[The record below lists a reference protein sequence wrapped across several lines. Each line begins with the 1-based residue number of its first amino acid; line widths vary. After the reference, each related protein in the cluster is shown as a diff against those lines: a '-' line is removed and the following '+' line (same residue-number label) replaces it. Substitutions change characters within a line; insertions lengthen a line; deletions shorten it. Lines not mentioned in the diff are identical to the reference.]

1 MSDRLRLLHLGLG
14 AWGANWAT
22 HVLPNHPHVDVV
34 GYVDMIPEKRLAMA
48 GRLGEAGERF
58 HESLTQAFR
67 KTKVDAVSIAVPIAL
82 HEPLAR
88 EALDAGKHV
97 LLEKPFAPTF
107 EAARSLVELAEQRG
121 LVLAISQ
128 NYRYY
133 PAPRLIAEL
142 SRGGYFGAIIG
153 GKIDFRRN
161 AIIEQSANL
170 KVPNPMLGDMAVH
183 HYDLMRM
190 LIGAD
195 PIEISARSWNPPG
208 SPYEMDAAAAM
219 VVSFPG
225 GVTVSYRGSW
235 IDPGPQTAWAGEW
248 QLDFERASVAWTAR
262 GDQPWQTRRDHVEIS
277 RPNAPAEVV
286 ELKDMPLNDR
296 AGVLEAFAE
305 TVRTGSPPA
314 DFPTGRANLG
324 TLAMVDAALR
334 SAKAG
339 GSPARMI
346 GGG

>member
-1 MSDRLRLLHLGLG
+1 MSDPLRLLHLGLG

-22 HVLPNHPHVDVV
+22 HVLPGHPNIEVV
-34 GYVDMIPEKRLAMA
+34 GYVDMVAEKRLAMA
-48 GRLGEAGERF
+48 GRLGEAEDRF
-58 HESLTQAFR
+58 HESLALAFG
-67 KTKVDAVSIAVPIAL
+67 TTEVDAVSIAVPIGL
-82 HEPLAR
+82 HVPLAR
-88 EALDAGKHV
+88 EALEAGKHV
-97 LLEKPFAPTF
+97 LLEKPFAPTLDD
-107 EAARSLVELAEQRG
+107 ARGVVELAERRG

-142 SRGGYFGAIIG
+142 SRSGHFGAIIG

-161 AIIEQSANL
+161 AIIERSGNL
-170 KVPNPMLGDMAVH
+170 DVPNPMLGDMAVH

-195 PIEISARSWNPPG
+195 PLEISARSWNPPG
-208 SPYEMDAAAAM
+208 SPYAMDAAAAI
-219 VVSFPG
+219 VLSFPR

-248 QLDFERASVAWTAR
+248 QLDFERASISWTAR

-277 RPNAPAEVV
+277 RPNAPVEVAEL
-286 ELKDMPLNDR
+286 EDMPLSDR
-296 AGVLEAFAE
+296 AGVLEAFAQ
-305 TVRTGSPPA
+305 TIRTGAAPV

-324 TLAMVDAALR
+324 TLAMVEAALR

-339 GSPARMI
+339 GAPAQLI
-346 GGG
+346 SGG